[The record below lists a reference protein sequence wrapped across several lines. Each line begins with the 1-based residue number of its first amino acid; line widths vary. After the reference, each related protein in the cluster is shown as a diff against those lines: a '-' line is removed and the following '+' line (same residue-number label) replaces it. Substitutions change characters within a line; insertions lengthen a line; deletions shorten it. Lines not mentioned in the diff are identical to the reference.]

1 MTNLNPT
8 CWWSIFNSSNHP
20 KNLGPLKL
28 WWWKIIIDGVCIE
41 ENIFIH
47 KIKTIDGNMKRLEK
61 TWNAS
66 SSFPSFSSSLQ
77 PGFPLIDN
85 QQAHYDSQNRTQI
98 LWNNFAGGFGE
109 IFCVYICNTGAK
121 NTPSLTDLQLKMAF
135 QTFREPLENVFYLT

>member
-47 KIKTIDGNMKRLEK
+47 KIKTKMGIWKDLKKPETRLQASRLSPLHSSPGSHWWITNKLIMILRTGHKYYEIILQVVLGKFFVYIFVIPGQKIHPHWRTYSSKWLFKRLE
-61 TWNAS
+61 S
-66 SSFPSFSSSLQ
+66 P
-77 PGFPLIDN
+77 
-85 QQAHYDSQNRTQI
+85 
-98 LWNNFAGGFGE
+98 
-109 IFCVYICNTGAK
+109 
-121 NTPSLTDLQLKMAF
+121 LKMYF
-135 QTFREPLENVFYLT
+135 I